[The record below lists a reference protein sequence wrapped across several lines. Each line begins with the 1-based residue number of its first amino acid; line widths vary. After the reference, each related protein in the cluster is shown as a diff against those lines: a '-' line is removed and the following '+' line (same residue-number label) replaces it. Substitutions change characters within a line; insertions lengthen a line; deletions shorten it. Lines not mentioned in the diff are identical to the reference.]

1 MLVGHQHRLGQV
13 HKQGLEHRLGQG
25 HTEEQLRQQP
35 REQREQQS
43 TEMKNTNKFEYDI

>member
-1 MLVGHQHRLGQV
+1 MLVGHQRTLGQV

-35 REQREQQS
+35 REQTKQQS
-43 TEMKNTNKFEYDI
+43 TEIGSKN